1 MMIANYMKRRSLL
14 GALTL
19 LTGVTFA
26 QTAEDGIRALDFD
39 RYEYARNV
47 FTNLTQTEPTKGAN
61 YFYLGQSYLN
71 LFKPDSALWAY
82 NKGVQAE
89 PNNFMNYV
97 GLGELMLED
106 NKNNEAEGYFDKAL
120 SFSKG
125 RDGRSKDVNALRLV
139 SQAMISPEENRMIDA
154 AHEHITRA
162 LELDK
167 NNYEAIITA
176 GDVSLL
182 KNPGQAGGAADL
194 YERAISLNP
203 KNPKAY
209 TRISYIWLSVKNA
222 EATNDALQRALAVD
236 ANYAPALKNLSEYY
250 YQTRQFAKAKETYV
264 RYLEN
269 SETSLGNKKRFAR
282 ILFRNKEYEEAL
294 NEINS
299 IMQADQSDIF
309 LYRLMGYSCYEV
321 AEAKKDTT
329 KYKPG
334 LDAMETFLAKVNE
347 KKVIISDY
355 EYIARLNA
363 KISGNEAAVINAFNK
378 AISME
383 GSKIETIVE
392 AAQVTSKL
400 KKYQESSDFYSL
412 YFSKITKNDLPNLVR
427 FGIVCMNSKQLVKAD
442 SIFNRVIEIK
452 PDYSESYFYKGNINS
467 TFSEPDKAQLAKES
481 YEKFILLVEATPDKF
496 KSKLITAYAY
506 LRYFYIQ
513 KEDKANIKLYNDKIL
528 VLDAENKEALDI
540 KKALTPP
547 PASKMVKKPAKGSKR

>member
-1 MMIANYMKRRSLL
+1 MMIANYMKRKSLL

-47 FTNLTQTEPTKGAN
+47 FTNLTQIEPTKGAN

-106 NKNNEAEGYFDKAL
+106 NKTNEAAGYFDKAL

-125 RDGRSKDVNALRLV
+125 RDGKSKDVNALRLV
-139 SQAMISPEENRMIDA
+139 AQAMISPEENRMIDV

-194 YERAISLNP
+194 YERAISLDP

-236 ANYAPALKNLSEYY
+236 AKYAPALKNLSEYY

-269 SETSLGNKKRFAR
+269 SEPSLGNKKRFAR
-282 ILFRNKEYEEAL
+282 ILFRNKEYEETIVQI
-294 NEINS
+294 NEILS
-299 IMQADQSDIF
+299 SDVSDVF
-309 LYRLMGYSCYEV
+309 LYRLLGYSNYEV
-321 AEAKKDTT
+321 GEAKKDTS
-329 KYKPG
+329 KYRPG
-334 LDAMETFLAKVNE
+334 AEALTTFINKVDPAKV
-347 KKVIISDY
+347 IQSDY
-355 EYIARLNA
+355 EYLA
-363 KISGNEAAVINAFNK
+363 KLYSKIPGKEDMAAENINK
-378 AISME
+378 AIQKDS
-383 GSKIETIVE
+383 SKVE
-392 AAQVTSKL
+392 LYNDAGQIFSRIKKHDQAAYYFERYMSVA
-400 KKYQESSDFYSL
+400 KK
-412 YFSKITKNDLPNLVR
+412 ILPADYYRL
-427 FGIVCMNSKQLVKAD
+427 GIACYNSKQYQKAD
-442 SIFNRVIEIK
+442 SVFAKLIEIK
-452 PDYSESYFYKGNINS
+452 PDYAEGYFWRGNAQQQI
-467 TFSEPDKAQLAKES
+467 DKEAKTTLAKEL
-481 YEKFILLVEATPDKF
+481 YEKYLSLTEATPEKY
-496 KSKLITAYAY
+496 KKQLITAYYY
-506 LRYFYIQ
+506 LGTYAIL
-513 KEDKANIKLYNDKIL
+513 KDDNKA
-528 VLDAENKEALDI
+528 ALDYVNKTLAI
-540 KKALTPP
+540 DPENADAKERKKLLTAPPP
-547 PASKMVKKPAKGSKR
+547 PAKGGKK